1 MSVEL
6 SNSVVLSGSLSVGG
20 LFLKKWEPPIKKQ
33 YVALSLLAIG
43 LILGHFMVNYA
54 AYGFLMAG
62 LTGILIVVGLFLKKW
77 EPPIKKQYVAL
88 SLLAIGLIL
97 GHLMVNYAAY
107 GFLMAGLVF
116 YKDELVEEVKLVKES
131 VIAVKKEKDL
141 TNGEDK

>member
-1 MSVEL
+1 M
-6 SNSVVLSGSLSVGG
+6 G

-43 LILGHFMVNYA
+43 
-54 AYGFLMAG
+54 
-62 LTGILIVVGLFLKKW
+62 
-77 EPPIKKQYVAL
+77 
-88 SLLAIGLIL
+88 SIL

-131 VIAVKKEKDL
+131 VIAVKKEEDL

>member
-1 MSVEL
+1 MSLEL
-6 SNSVVLSGSLSVGG
+6 SNYVV
-20 LFLKKWEPPIKKQ
+20 
-33 YVALSLLAIG
+33 
-43 LILGHFMVNYA
+43 
-54 AYGFLMAG
+54 
-62 LTGILIVVGLFLKKW
+62 LTGILSVVGLFLKKW

>member
-1 MSVEL
+1 MSLEL
-6 SNSVVLSGSLSVGG
+6 SNYVV
-20 LFLKKWEPPIKKQ
+20 
-33 YVALSLLAIG
+33 
-43 LILGHFMVNYA
+43 
-54 AYGFLMAG
+54 

-131 VIAVKKEKDL
+131 VIAVKKKRFNEWR
-141 TNGEDK
+141 G

>member
-1 MSVEL
+1 MSLEL
-6 SNSVVLSGSLSVGG
+6 SNYVV
-20 LFLKKWEPPIKKQ
+20 
-33 YVALSLLAIG
+33 
-43 LILGHFMVNYA
+43 
-54 AYGFLMAG
+54 

-88 SLLAIGLIL
+88 ALLITGLVL
-97 GHLMVNYAAY
+97 GQLMVDYAAY

-141 TNGEDK
+141 TNGEVK

>member
-1 MSVEL
+1 MSLEL
-6 SNSVVLSGSLSVGG
+6 SNYVV
-20 LFLKKWEPPIKKQ
+20 
-33 YVALSLLAIG
+33 
-43 LILGHFMVNYA
+43 
-54 AYGFLMAG
+54 

-107 GFLMAGLVF
+107 GFLTAGLVF

>member
-1 MSVEL
+1 MAFCIERWCGSVSLEL
-6 SNSVVLSGSLSVGG
+6 SNYVV
-20 LFLKKWEPPIKKQ
+20 
-33 YVALSLLAIG
+33 
-43 LILGHFMVNYA
+43 
-54 AYGFLMAG
+54 

>member
-1 MSVEL
+1 MSLEL
-6 SNSVVLSGSLSVGG
+6 SNYVV
-20 LFLKKWEPPIKKQ
+20 
-33 YVALSLLAIG
+33 
-43 LILGHFMVNYA
+43 
-54 AYGFLMAG
+54 

-97 GHLMVNYAAY
+97 GHLMVNYAAS

>member
-1 MSVEL
+1 MSLEL
-6 SNSVVLSGSLSVGG
+6 SNYVV
-20 LFLKKWEPPIKKQ
+20 
-33 YVALSLLAIG
+33 
-43 LILGHFMVNYA
+43 
-54 AYGFLMAG
+54 

-97 GHLMVNYAAY
+97 GHLMVNYSAY
-107 GFLMAGLVF
+107 GFLIAGLVF

-131 VIAVKKEKDL
+131 IIAVKKEKDL

>member
-1 MSVEL
+1 MSLEL
-6 SNSVVLSGSLSVGG
+6 SNYVV
-20 LFLKKWEPPIKKQ
+20 
-33 YVALSLLAIG
+33 
-43 LILGHFMVNYA
+43 
-54 AYGFLMAG
+54 

-97 GHLMVNYAAY
+97 GHLMVYYAAY

>member
-1 MSVEL
+1 MSLEL
-6 SNSVVLSGSLSVGG
+6 SNYVV
-20 LFLKKWEPPIKKQ
+20 
-33 YVALSLLAIG
+33 
-43 LILGHFMVNYA
+43 
-54 AYGFLMAG
+54 

-107 GFLMAGLVF
+107 GFLMSVLVF

>member
-1 MSVEL
+1 MSLEL
-6 SNSVVLSGSLSVGG
+6 SNYVV
-20 LFLKKWEPPIKKQ
+20 
-33 YVALSLLAIG
+33 
-43 LILGHFMVNYA
+43 
-54 AYGFLMAG
+54 

-141 TNGEDK
+141 TNGEDKYWI

>member
-1 MSVEL
+1 MSLEL
-6 SNSVVLSGSLSVGG
+6 SNYVV
-20 LFLKKWEPPIKKQ
+20 
-33 YVALSLLAIG
+33 
-43 LILGHFMVNYA
+43 
-54 AYGFLMAG
+54 

-88 SLLAIGLIL
+88 ALLITGLVL
-97 GHLMVNYAAY
+97 GQPMVDYAAY

-141 TNGEDK
+141 TNGEVK